1 MTLEPVTPS
10 LTGVP
15 GYSDRVDEVTS
26 AAGKTLAAEPRDY
39 RRLPEPL
46 DLSDT
51 VTTWSTEAAPFEPDP
66 IWASPEI
73 AGMARTNALG

>member
-1 MTLEPVTPS
+1 
-10 LTGVP
+10 
-15 GYSDRVDEVTS
+15 VDKAES
-26 AAGKTLAAEPRDY
+26 AAAKQVVAEARDY

-51 VTTWSTEAAPFEPDP
+51 VTTCSTEAAPFEPDP